1 MSDNKREQRKNEHVE
16 IAMAQG
22 DATISDFDEIRFVH
36 HSIPSVDVDDIDLTS
51 QLKDFTL
58 DQPLYINAMTGG
70 SEWTK
75 QINEKLAVIAR
86 ETGIAMAVG
95 STHAALRNSKM
106 ASSFSIV
113 RDTNP
118 DGIIFSNVGADVT
131 VDKAVESVK
140 LLDAQA
146 LQVHVN
152 APQELVMPEGNRT
165 FSTWMENLAQIVSRV
180 DVPVIV
186 KEVGFGMSK
195 ETIKSLN
202 EIGVRYVDV
211 SGRGGTNFVDIE
223 NERRTYKDM
232 DYLGLW
238 GQTTVE
244 SLLES
249 ASYQQDMDILASGG
263 VRTPLDAVKCLALG
277 ASAVGMSRPFLN
289 QVENYGITETLNYT
303 EQFTDHMKKIMTMLD
318 VKTIKDLKQTQ
329 MVFSPK
335 LQSWIEQRGLD
346 IR

>member
-106 ASSFSIV
+106 ASSFRIV

-118 DGIIFSNVGADVT
+118 DGIIFSNVGADVP